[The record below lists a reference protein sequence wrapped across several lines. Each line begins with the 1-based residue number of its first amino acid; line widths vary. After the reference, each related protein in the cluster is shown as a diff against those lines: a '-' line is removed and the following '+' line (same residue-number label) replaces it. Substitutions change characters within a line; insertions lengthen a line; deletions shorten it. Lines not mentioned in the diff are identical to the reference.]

1 MPKHQATEHLE
12 RLIRHLEEAAEVT
25 KSVPA
30 NIRHNAGLWNT
41 AVRGAKAFLEH
52 WPEED

>member
-1 MPKHQATEHLE
+1 MTYRKNTTRRDVQQE
-12 RLIRHLEEAAEVT
+12 IG
-25 KSVPA
+25 SQ

-41 AVRGAKAFLEH
+41 AVREAKAFLEH